1 MPIFTTFNT
10 KQRTEKQM
18 INYILSLFFV
28 CLFGTSL
35 LAQNDEFPKVIN
47 VSQNSTI
54 LEELSADYKG
64 SLFLASDTNVVKTM
78 QNWKH
83 LLVNMETYAKD
94 IDFDLKGV
102 KFWVKIF
109 WAKNGTIDHITY
121 ILSDS
126 SININT
132 IDLEAFLRSFMR
144 NYKLPLNSRNK
155 FSYDG
160 RVMFPLYLMR

>member
-1 MPIFTTFNT
+1 M
-10 KQRTEKQM
+10 M
-18 INYILSLFFV
+18 NYILSIIFLCV
-28 CLFGTSL
+28 IGNSL
-35 LAQNDEFPKVIN
+35 LAQNKELPRVVN
-47 VSQNSTI
+47 VAKNSTI

-78 QNWKH
+78 KNWKH
-83 LLVNMETYAKD
+83 LLVGMETYANK
-94 IDFDLKGV
+94 INFNLKGV
-102 KFWVKIF
+102 KFWIKVF

-121 ILSDS
+121 ILSDT

-144 NYKLPLNSRNK
+144 NYKLPMNALNK